1 MQIVMIPTCVLTDL
15 VEVPVI
21 YIPDDDAQSQSDLE
35 CERMSQS
42 AAAVAW
48 AAEAGM
54 PSELLTHLI
63 LELGLVER
71 EQNVEFTQF

>member
-1 MQIVMIPTCVLTDL
+1 MIPTCVLTDL
-15 VEVPVI
+15 VEVRVI

-35 CERMSQS
+35 SERLSQS

-71 EQNVEFTQF
+71 SQNVEFSQF

>member
-1 MQIVMIPTCVLTDL
+1 M
-15 VEVPVI
+15 I

-35 CERMSQS
+35 RERMSQS
-42 AAAVAW
+42 AAVAQW
-48 AAEAGM
+48 AAEHGM
-54 PSELLTHLI
+54 PGDLLTHLI